1 MATDFISHLNWFS
14 LLNISTF
21 GIISLVC
28 GTRLWGARA
37 LRCTFHST
45 SINWRSNL
53 FLRLLKFY
61 DNFPHRFISRTIR
74 SAECVEWMRERRE
87 KSEKRKRSPNTH
99 IDWFALVLQW
109 CKWETERER
118 IYFFFVVVR
127 CQKSESTIGARRSD
141 CTHTY
146 SIHIECVSYVL
157 PHLRKNQWL
166 NVIHLSTYRI

>member
-21 GIISLVC
+21 GNISTLVC

-87 KSEKRKRSPNTH
+87 KVKNESDRQTHTSIDLLWFCNDANERQSEKGFIFFSSLFVVRNQKAQSAHADQIAHTH
-99 IDWFALVLQW
+99 IRY
-109 CKWETERER
+109 T
-118 IYFFFVVVR
+118 
-127 CQKSESTIGARRSD
+127 
-141 CTHTY
+141 
-146 SIHIECVSYVL
+146 
-157 PHLRKNQWL
+157 L
-166 NVIHLSTYRI
+166 NVSVMFCRTSEKING